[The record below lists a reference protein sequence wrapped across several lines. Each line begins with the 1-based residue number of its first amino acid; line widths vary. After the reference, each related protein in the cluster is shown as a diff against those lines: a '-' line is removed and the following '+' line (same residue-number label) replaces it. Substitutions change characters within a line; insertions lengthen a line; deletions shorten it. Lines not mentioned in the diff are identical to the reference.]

1 MAIYEPTKRMR
12 KILIRVV
19 DNKVIVC
26 VGVVSSGFSRFEYDG
41 SGTVSV
47 MFCSG

>member
-19 DNKVIVC
+19 NKKVIVC
-26 VGVVSSGFSRFEYDG
+26 VGVVSSDLNMMVVAKFL
-41 SGTVSV
+41 
-47 MFCSG
+47 